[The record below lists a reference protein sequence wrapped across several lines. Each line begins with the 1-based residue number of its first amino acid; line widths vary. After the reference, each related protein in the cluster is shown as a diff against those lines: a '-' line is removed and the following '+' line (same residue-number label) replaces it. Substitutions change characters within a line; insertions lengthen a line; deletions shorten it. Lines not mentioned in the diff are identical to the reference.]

1 MYETKVKKLSRYN
14 FDKNIHLDLV
24 VSKDEFRKA
33 MQCIIF
39 DNKCAVASEGHILIV
54 APLTE
59 ISNLHDDDIDKLEG
73 KRLNCK
79 NFKILT
85 KYSFITGIS
94 DEGITVTNDNTY
106 SVFLKFDE
114 CKDKYP
120 NYKSVMDITA
130 KPNMEDEI
138 GINSRM
144 LNDLCYSVGKYKPI
158 LKYNGVNK
166 GITIRFSESEI
177 KGLIMPMM
185 INY

>member
-24 VSKDEFRKA
+24 AYHDEFRPV

-39 DNKCAVASEGHILIV
+39 DNKCAVASDGHILIV

-73 KRLNCK
+73 KRLNYK

-85 KYSFITGIS
+85 KYAFITDIS

-106 SVFLKFDE
+106 
-114 CKDKYP
+114 
-120 NYKSVMDITA
+120 A
-130 KPNMEDEI
+130 
-138 GINSRM
+138 
-144 LNDLCYSVGKYKPI
+144 
-158 LKYNGVNK
+158 
-166 GITIRFSESEI
+166 
-177 KGLIMPMM
+177 
-185 INY
+185 